1 MSGRLDDPGATHGAA
16 DEVLNGG
23 PMGVVIGGNSEGLMG
38 LFDRFR
44 KPKPSVPLPQL
55 CYDVAYF
62 VLPHYA
68 YGEIAKVADLCSNT
82 PTAAGPF
89 FYLMACQMR
98 KVEPVIEDAKRFHWH
113 HGRLREGHEYYVL
126 EYPSPPP
133 VDLSRLS
140 PDELLNAGS
149 PPVLAP
155 YFSAIIHEAPAGAVS
170 YYILGQAPIGGGT
183 TLRSVLREGAN
194 CNLGPGPE
202 PRLDSF
208 LEAISARVVADA

>member
-1 MSGRLDDPGATHGAA
+1 VPGKLNVGPVDSAVMPGGE
-16 DEVLNGG
+16 EVR
-23 PMGVVIGGNSEGLMG
+23 MGI
-38 LFDRFR
+38 FDRFR
-44 KPKPSVPLPQL
+44 KRKPGVSLPQL

-68 YGEIAKVADLCSNT
+68 YNELGKVTDLCIHT
-82 PTAAGPF
+82 PVAAGPF

-98 KVEPVIEDAKRFHWH
+98 NVEPVVNDAGLFHWH
-113 HGRLREGHEYYVL
+113 HGPLSEGCEYHLL
-126 EYPSPPP
+126 EYPTPPP
-133 VDLSRLS
+133 IDLSDMS
-140 PDELLNAGS
+140 PDELLKAGS

-155 YFSAIIHEAPAGAVS
+155 YFSAIVRNTTAGDVV

-202 PRLDSF
+202 PRLDVF
-208 LEAISARVVADA
+208 LDALRERVRA